1 MTTKKPI
8 GRPPNDELMTRVV
21 QELRAEP
28 FRIKDLAEKL
38 EMPKRT
44 AYRYINLAEE
54 AGMTVVKLGF
64 AKNAPYK
71 IIDA

>member
-1 MTTKKPI
+1 MKKSKVI

-21 QELRAEP
+21 QELRKSP
-28 FRIKDLAEKL
+28 WTIKDLAEEL
-38 EMPKRT
+38 DMPKRT

-64 AKNAPYK
+64 SKNAPYK

>member
-1 MTTKKPI
+1 MKKNKTI

-21 QELRAEP
+21 QELRENP
-28 FRIKDLAEKL
+28 WTIKALAEKL
-38 EMPKRT
+38 NMPKRT
-44 AYRYINLAEE
+44 TYRYINLAEE